1 MAIPFAFPSD
11 EDTDANYQRL
21 DQLLSDLF
29 GVVQQILITQRR
41 IRDAQPSQVAHRIR
55 TGTSTSNPR
64 RGVPDDPPPVLPTFP
79 SAEQLFAGEQPVPRA
94 SAGAAPSAT
103 NELLTFEPTV
113 EQVRSPNRRRRRRR
127 RTSSESSCCCEEAK
141 SSSVV
146 AAPAEDWTQDEPQA
160 TDDSKRPCGVEATSS
175 ESLLSMLVPAPFSGS
190 LWTAVIFVVGWRL
203 LARTR

>member
-1 MAIPFAFPSD
+1 MTGSD
-11 EDTDANYQRL
+11 DACGFYVL
-21 DQLLSDLF
+21 
-29 GVVQQILITQRR
+29 V
-41 IRDAQPSQVAHRIR
+41 R

-79 SAEQLFAGEQPVPRA
+79 SAEQLFAVEQPVPRA

-146 AAPAEDWTQDEPQA
+146 VAPAEDWTQVGA
-160 TDDSKRPCGVEATSS
+160 NLRKIADDFYASVGKVSPSGANLRPPSLISSKHSNN
-175 ESLLSMLVPAPFSGS
+175 LLGK
-190 LWTAVIFVVGWRL
+190 WIF
-203 LARTR
+203 